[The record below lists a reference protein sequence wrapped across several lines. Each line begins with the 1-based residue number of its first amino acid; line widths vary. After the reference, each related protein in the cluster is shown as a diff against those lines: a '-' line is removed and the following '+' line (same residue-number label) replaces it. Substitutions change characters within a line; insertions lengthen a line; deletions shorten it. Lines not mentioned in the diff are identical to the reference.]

1 MLNLARLTADRGEY
15 YLGVVASGIDEY
27 YTGAGEEAGR
37 WMGAGARR
45 LELFAKVEPE
55 QLRALLAG
63 VDRVSGDRLTG
74 RGRSVAAFD
83 VTLRPP
89 KSVSLL
95 YGLGDPATAAQVRV
109 AHDAAVAATVGFLE
123 EQAAFTRR
131 GRGGAERVP
140 VTGLVAAGFVHRTS
154 RAGDPLL
161 HSHLVIANAAQAV
174 DDGRWRTLDS
184 RALYRSSATA
194 GWVYQAA
201 LRAELTQRLGVE
213 WEPVVNGLAD
223 IRGVSR
229 HVIRAFSTRRQA
241 IEAALAEQGR
251 SSAAA
256 AQTATLATRPA
267 KDRRASMYQLRLEW
281 TERAEQLGLDAE
293 RLAGL
298 TGPGRHV
305 APGEA
310 TVTAAVGVLAGAEG
324 LTAHRSTFSRNDV
337 VRGFIAALPPG
348 VDVSYVGQLTDWFL
362 GSDLAVPVPGRDV
375 TPAATRQVLPQPG
388 HPDVL
393 PGHPDV
399 PPGRTCLVSPQPG
412 HPDVPPAG
420 TSAGEQQEAEGAPP
434 AAAVPVRASDVTP
447 AMTVPTGA
455 DARWTT
461 PDMLAVEAAALSCAG
476 RLATTTQA
484 PVVPPPGGDWPLGPP
499 LEPADALAAALGR
512 RPSLTEEQRAVVAG
526 LCGPQR
532 LALLVGPA
540 GTGKTFTLDA
550 ARDAW
555 TASGR
560 RVVGAALA
568 ARAAT
573 ALTAGWGI
581 HATTIAG
588 LLGDLEHRPHALP
601 AGGILVIDES
611 SMAGTRDLAR
621 VLAAAEDR
629 DVKVVL
635 VGDHRQ
641 LSSIDAGGLFATL
654 ATRPNALQL
663 TDNRRQQQPWEREA
677 LAELRDGDV
686 ATALVAYERF
696 GRIARAATA
705 DAARTALVTD
715 WHTATSAGNATAM
728 IAARRDDVTDLN
740 QRART
745 LRAAEGALTGPTI
758 RTAEGRA
765 FQVGDTVVALR
776 NNRRLGLANGTR
788 GTITAV
794 DAYTRDI
801 TVVPHGQ
808 DTEVVIPATYVDAGH
823 LDLGYAI
830 TAHKAQGQ
838 TLDAAFVLGSDEL
851 YREAGYVA
859 LSRGRDTNHL
869 YTVASAA
876 LVDHLARDTPQ
887 QLATPE
893 HHAAQL
899 LRGINTPAQAIE
911 RDDGLS
917 R

>member
-1 MLNLARLTADRGEY
+1 M
-15 YLGVVASGIDEY
+15 
-27 YTGAGEEAGR
+27 
-37 WMGAGARR
+37 
-45 LELFAKVEPE
+45 
-55 QLRALLAG
+55 
-63 VDRVSGDRLTG
+63 
-74 RGRSVAAFD
+74 
-83 VTLRPP
+83 
-89 KSVSLL
+89 
-95 YGLGDPATAAQVRV
+95 
-109 AHDAAVAATVGFLE
+109 
-123 EQAAFTRR
+123 
-131 GRGGAERVP
+131 
-140 VTGLVAAGFVHRTS
+140 
-154 RAGDPLL
+154 
-161 HSHLVIANAAQAV
+161 
-174 DDGRWRTLDS
+174 
-184 RALYRSSATA
+184 
-194 GWVYQAA
+194 
-201 LRAELTQRLGVE
+201 
-213 WEPVVNGLAD
+213 
-223 IRGVSR
+223 
-229 HVIRAFSTRRQA
+229 IRAFSTRRQA

-267 KDRRASMYQLRLEW
+267 KDHSTSMYQLRHEW
-281 TERAEQLGLDAE
+281 RQRADGLGLDAD
-293 RLAGL
+293 RLAAL
-298 TGPGRHV
+298 SGPGRHV
-305 APGEA
+305 SPDQA
-310 TVTAAVGVLAGAEG
+310 TVIAAVGLLAGAEG

-337 VRGFIAALPPG
+337 VRGFIAALPAG
-348 VDVSYVGQLTDWFL
+348 VDVGYVGQLTDWFL
-362 GSDLAVPVPGRDV
+362 GTDLAVPVPGRDV
-375 TPAATRQVLPQPG
+375 TPGVTWVSP
-388 HPDVL
+388 H

-399 PPGRTCLVSPQPG
+399 PPPGTCLVSPHPG
-412 HPDVPPAG
+412 HPDVPPPG
-420 TSAGEQQEAEGAPP
+420 TSTGESSDDGRTGTGTTSGTATR
-434 AAAVPVRASDVTP
+434 AVRDVTP

-476 RLATTTQA
+476 RLATTVQA

-499 LEPADALAAALGR
+499 LEPADALAAALER
-512 RPSLTEEQRAVVAG
+512 RPSLSDEQRAVVAG
-526 LCGPQR
+526 LCGPER
-532 LALLVGPA
+532 LAVLVGPA

-573 ALTAGWGI
+573 ALTAGSGI

-588 LLGDLEHRPHALP
+588 LLADLEHRPHALP
-601 AGGILVIDES
+601 AGGILVLDES

-621 VLAAAEDR
+621 LLAAAEDR

-654 ATRPNALQL
+654 ATRPDALQL
-663 TDNRRQQQPWEREA
+663 TDNRRQQQQWERDA

-686 ATALVAYERF
+686 AQALVAYERF

-705 DAARTALVTD
+705 DAARTALVID
-715 WHTATSAGNATAM
+715 WHTATRAGHATAM
-728 IAARRDDVTDLN
+728 IAARRDDVDELN

-745 LRAAEGALTGPTI
+745 LLAAEGTLTGPTI
-758 RTAEGRA
+758 RTAEGRE

-776 NNRRLGLANGTR
+776 NNRRLGLTNGTR
-788 GTITAV
+788 ATITAV

-801 TVVPHGQ
+801 TVIPHEQ
-808 DTEVVIPATYVDAGH
+808 EDEVLVPATYLDAGH
-823 LDLGYAI
+823 LDHGYAI

-838 TLDAAFVLGSDEL
+838 TLDAAFVLGSDQL

-869 YTVASAA
+869 YTVTNAA

-893 HHAAQL
+893 HHAEQL

-911 RDDGLS
+911 RDDGLG